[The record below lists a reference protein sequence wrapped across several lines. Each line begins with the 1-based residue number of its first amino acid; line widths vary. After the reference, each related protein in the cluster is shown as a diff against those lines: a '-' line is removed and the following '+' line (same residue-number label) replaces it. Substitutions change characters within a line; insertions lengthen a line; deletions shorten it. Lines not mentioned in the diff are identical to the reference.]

1 MCGILGAWNVLG
13 LTDQIVANASVRLK
27 HRGPDESNDFRSK
40 KILLGIR
47 RLAIVDLSEG
57 VQPVV
62 SEDGRVVGVMNGEI
76 YNHVELAE
84 RLRDGGHVL
93 RSRTDAEVL
102 PHLYEEYGDRFVE
115 KLRGM
120 FAVGLWDAGRD
131 RLVLARDRFGKKPL
145 YYMRWKDGVVFASEI
160 KALRAMVP
168 DAEWRVR
175 EQSIYDYLSLGV
187 VPQAETVYEGVAQVP
202 PGCVMMFERGQ
213 LKTKVYWTPQSGKKT
228 ACAEE
233 VREMVQ
239 ESVRLRLRSDV
250 PVGVFLSG
258 GIDSNVVAYEAAR
271 ETKGEVETF
280 TVAMPEEGSD
290 ESTVAQAAA
299 QRYGVRNEVLHLEIS
314 PKRDLVEVVR
324 HYDQPFADSSAL
336 ACWALARAAA
346 QRLKVVLTGD
356 GGDEL
361 FGGYR
366 RHLAAYRLG
375 QMQGVP
381 RWGWRGLEAVLPRRQ
396 RRSRLGFARRFA
408 RGAGSAPGRRYLEWS
423 SDLLLDDDKRTIWQG
438 GEVAD
443 TESWIEAQME
453 DGASI
458 LRQQIQLDQRV
469 NLLSDLLVKM
479 DMATMAHSLEA
490 RSPLLDHELAEYAM
504 GLTDGELMRGGVTKS
519 VLRRAYADVL
529 PVEVLNGKKR
539 GFEVPVERWLLTEWC
554 ELLQDLLG
562 AREPEAAAYVDRRF
576 LRDLIADRL
585 EGDWNMPMLKY
596 TMLVLELWLREQKN

>member
-1 MCGILGAWNVLG
+1 MAN
-13 LTDQIVANASVRLK
+13 QIVADASGRLK

-40 KILLGIR
+40 EIFLGIQ
-47 RLAIVDLSEG
+47 RLAIVDLTRG

-62 SEDGRVVGVMNGEI
+62 SEDERVVGVMNGEV
-76 YNHVELAE
+76 YNHLELAA

-120 FAVGLWDAGRD
+120 FAVALWDTGRD

-145 YYMRWKDGVVFASEI
+145 YYMRRKDGIVFASEI

-168 DAEWRVR
+168 NAELRVR

-187 VPQAETVYEGVAQVP
+187 VPQAETVYEEVAQVP
-202 PGCVMMFERGQ
+202 PGCVMVFERGS
-213 LKTKVYWTPQSGKKT
+213 LETKVYWKPQSSNGRSCAKK
-228 ACAEE
+228 

-280 TVAMPEEGSD
+280 TVGMPEEGLD
-290 ESTVAQAAA
+290 ESAVARLAA
-299 QRYGVRNEVLHLEIS
+299 QRYGVRNEVLPLEIS
-314 PKRDLVEVVR
+314 PEQDLVALVR

-336 ACWALARAAA
+336 ACWAVARAAA

-381 RWGWRGLEAVLPRRQ
+381 RWGWRGLEAALPRRQ
-396 RRSRLGFARRFA
+396 RRSQLGFFRRFA
-408 RGAGSAPGRRYLEWS
+408 RGAGSTPGRRYLEWS

-438 GEVAD
+438 GEMAT
-443 TESWIEAQME
+443 TESWIEAQIE
-453 DGASI
+453 DGASM
-458 LRQQIQLDQRV
+458 LRQQMQLDQRV

-479 DMATMAHSLEA
+479 DMATMAHSLET

-504 GLTDGELMRGGVTKS
+504 GLTDGELLRGGVTKS
-519 VLRRAYADVL
+519 VLRRAYADLL
-529 PVEVLNGKKR
+529 PTEVLEGKKR
-539 GFEVPVERWLLTEWC
+539 GFEVPVERWLQTEWRV
-554 ELLQDLLG
+554 LLQDLLG
-562 AREPEAAAYVDRRF
+562 AQEPEAAAYVDRRF

-585 EGDWNMPMLKY
+585 EGDWNVPMLKY
-596 TMLVLELWLREQKN
+596 TMLVLELWLREQKS

>member
-1 MCGILGAWNVLG
+1 MA
-13 LTDQIVANASVRLK
+13 DQIVADASGRLK

-40 KILLGIR
+40 EIFLGIQ
-47 RLAIVDLSEG
+47 RLAIVDLTRG

-62 SEDGRVVGVMNGEI
+62 SEDGRVVGVMNGEV
-76 YNHVELAE
+76 YNHLELAA

-120 FAVGLWDAGRD
+120 FAVALWDTGRN

-145 YYMRWKDGVVFASEI
+145 YYMRRKDGIVFASEI

-168 DAEWRVR
+168 NAELRVR

-187 VPQAETVYEGVAQVP
+187 VPQAETVYEEVAQVP
-202 PGCVMMFERGQ
+202 PGCVMVFERGS
-213 LKTKVYWTPQSGKKT
+213 LETKVYWKLQSSNGRSCAKK
-228 ACAEE
+228 

-280 TVAMPEEGSD
+280 TVGMPEEGLD
-290 ESTVAQAAA
+290 ESAVARLAA
-299 QRYGVRNEVLHLEIS
+299 QRYGVRNEVLPLEIS
-314 PKRDLVEVVR
+314 PEQDLVALVR

-336 ACWALARAAA
+336 ACWAVARAAA

-381 RWGWRGLEAVLPRRQ
+381 RWGWRGLEAALPRRQ
-396 RRSRLGFARRFA
+396 RRSQLGFFRRFA
-408 RGAGSAPGRRYLEWS
+408 RGAGSTPGRRYLEWS

-438 GEVAD
+438 GEMAT
-443 TESWIEAQME
+443 TESWIEAQIE
-453 DGASI
+453 DGTSM
-458 LRQQIQLDQRV
+458 LRQQMQLDQRV

-479 DMATMAHSLEA
+479 DMATMAHSLET

-504 GLTDGELMRGGVTKS
+504 GLTDGELLRGGVTKS
-519 VLRRAYADVL
+519 VLRRAYADLL
-529 PVEVLNGKKR
+529 PTEVLEGKKR
-539 GFEVPVERWLLTEWC
+539 GFEVPVERWLQTEWRV
-554 ELLQDLLG
+554 LLQDLLG
-562 AREPEAAAYVDRRF
+562 AQEPEAAAYVDRRF

-585 EGDWNMPMLKY
+585 EGDWNVPMLKY
-596 TMLVLELWLREQKN
+596 TMLVLELWLREQKS

>member
-1 MCGILGAWNVLG
+1 MCGIVGYIMEAKDRSIRESLSAL
-13 LTDQIVANASVRLK
+13 R
-27 HRGPDESNDFRSK
+27 HRGSDEVSECLFSGGRM
-40 KILLGIR
+40 GVQ
-47 RLAIVDLSEG
+47 RLAIVDLTPN
-57 VQPVV
+57 VQPVAN
-62 SEDGRVVGVMNGEI
+62 ENERVMGVMNGEV
-76 YNHVELAE
+76 YNHVELAA

-93 RSRTDAEVL
+93 RSRTDAEGL
-102 PHLYEEYGDRFVE
+102 PHLYEEYGDQFVE

-120 FAVGLWDAGRD
+120 FAVALWDAR
-131 RLVLARDRFGKKPL
+131 RNCLVLARDRFGKKPL
-145 YYMRWKDGVVFASEI
+145 YYMRRNDGVVFASEI
-160 KALRAMVP
+160 KALRALVP

-187 VPQAETVYEGVAQVP
+187 VPQVETVYEGVFQVP
-202 PGCVMMFERGQ
+202 PGCVMVFERGQ
-213 LKTKVYWTPQSGKKT
+213 LKTKVYWASQSGKKT

-299 QRYGVRNEVLHLEIS
+299 KRYGVRNEVLHLEIS

-396 RRSRLGFARRFA
+396 RRSQLGFARRFT

-443 TESWIEAQME
+443 TESWIEAQIE

-504 GLTDGELMRGGVTKS
+504 GLTDGELIRGGVTKS
-519 VLRRAYADVL
+519 VLRQAYADVL

-539 GFEVPVERWLLTEWC
+539 GFEVPVERWLETEWR
-554 ELLQDLLG
+554 ELLQDVLG
-562 AREPEAAAYVDRRF
+562 AQEPAAAAYVDRRF

-585 EGDWNMPMLKY
+585 EGDWNVPMLKY

>member
-13 LTDQIVANASVRLK
+13 LTDQIVANASGRLK

-40 KILLGIR
+40 EILLGIR

-84 RLRDGGHVL
+84 RLRDGGYVL

-120 FAVGLWDAGRD
+120 FAVALWDAGRD

-202 PGCVMMFERGQ
+202 PGCVMVFERGQ
-213 LKTKVYWTPQSGKKT
+213 LETQSYWIPRPGKQT
-228 ACAEE
+228 ACLEE
-233 VREMVQ
+233 IREKVQ

-258 GIDSNVVAYEAAR
+258 GIDSNVVAYEASR

-280 TVAMPEEGSD
+280 TVGMSEEGLD
-290 ESTVAQAAA
+290 ESTVARVAA
-299 QRYGVRNEVLHLEIS
+299 QRYGVRNEVLPLEIS
-314 PKRDLVEVVR
+314 PERDLMDLVR

-336 ACWALARAAA
+336 ACWAVARAAA
-346 QRLKVVLTGD
+346 QRVKVVLTGD

-381 RWGWRGLEAVLPRRQ
+381 RWGWHALAKVFPRRQ
-396 RRSRLGFARRFA
+396 RRSALGFARRFA
-408 RGAGSAPGRRYLEWS
+408 RGAGSTLGRRYLEWS
-423 SDLLLDDDKRTIWQG
+423 SDLLLDDDKCTIWQG
-438 GEVAD
+438 GEVAA
-443 TESWIEAQME
+443 TEGWIEAQVE
-453 DGASI
+453 GNTSL
-458 LRQQIQLDQRV
+458 LRQQMQLDQRV

-504 GLTDGELMRGGVTKS
+504 GLTDGELIRGGVTKS
-519 VLRRAYADVL
+519 VLRQAYADVL

-539 GFEVPVERWLLTEWC
+539 GFEVPVERWLETEWR

-562 AREPEAAAYVDRRF
+562 HLPKAHC
-576 LRDLIADRL
+576 LSQ
-585 EGDWNMPMLKY
+585 M
-596 TMLVLELWLREQKN
+596 